1 MSTQNTSSLISA
13 VYKSR
18 NILLDLLKSQGY
30 SIKDYEGF
38 SVNEVNIMK
47 SNNQLDMILEKDSQ
61 KSEIIDGSSP
71 RKYKIY
77 VRYYLAKTIRPQNLQ
92 EMIDDLFIVED
103 VLAKSDTLLIVV
115 KDEPNETIINTLKHI
130 WEKDNIFI
138 IIQSLKRLQFNV
150 LNHVLVPPH
159 RIIKHDELINIKRRY
174 NIMDDSQFPEISRFD
189 PVAQA
194 IGMRPGDVCEII
206 RPSKTAISAPYYRI
220 CVQ

>member
-1 MSTQNTSSLISA
+1 MATQNTSSLISA

-18 NILLDLLKSQGY
+18 NILLELLQKQEY
-30 SIKDYEGF
+30 EIKDYEGF

-47 SNNQLDMILEKDSQ
+47 SNNQLDMILEKKETD
-61 KSEIIDGSSP
+61 EITK
-71 RKYKIY
+71 RKNKIY

-92 EMIDDLFIVED
+92 EMIDDLFIVEE
-103 VLAKSDTLLIVV
+103 VLTKADTLLIVV

-138 IIQSLKRLQFNV
+138 IIHSLKRLQFNV

-159 RIIKHDELINIKRRY
+159 RIIKGDELINIKRRY
-174 NIMDDSQFPEISRFD
+174 NIMDNSQFPEISRFD
-189 PVAQA
+189 SVAQA

-206 RPSKTAISAPYYRI
+206 RPSKTAIQAPYYRV